1 MKKTALIALGG
12 NAIIKA
18 GQKGTAYQQ
27 FENTARSLDGIVR
40 LIHEGYNICLIH
52 GNGPQVGNM
61 LRQQE
66 LAEPHGIP
74 PLPLGLLNAATQGTM
89 GYMIEQSLQNRLKEQ
104 GLERDVISILTQIVV
119 DENDESF
126 RAPTK
131 FIGSRYYSADEAE
144 QLRKSMGWMLKED
157 SGKGYRR
164 VVASPKPQKIIP
176 AKSIAELIRSGT
188 VVIAAGGG
196 GIPVI
201 QDEHGKLSTIDAVI
215 DKDLAGALLAHEI
228 GAESF
233 IILTS
238 VEKVCLNYGK
248 ANQEPLSQLSLKEA
262 KDFYEQ
268 GQFPAG
274 SMGPKILAAM
284 DFIQHGGKEVIITSI
299 ENLIPAIEG
308 KAGTRIYAWS
318 C

>member
-18 GQKGTAYQQ
+18 GQKGTAFEQ

-40 LIHEGYNICLIH
+40 LIEMGYNICLIH
-52 GNGPQVGNM
+52 GNGPQVGNL

-66 LAEPHGIP
+66 LAEPHDIP

-89 GYMIEQSLQNRLKEQ
+89 GYMIEQSLQNRLKER
-104 GLERDVISILTQIVV
+104 GIERDVISILSQIVV

-126 RAPTK
+126 RAPSK
-131 FIGSRYYSADEAE
+131 FIGSRYYGADEAE
-144 QLRKSMGWMLKED
+144 QLKKSMGWTLKED

-164 VVASPKPQKIIP
+164 VVASPKPQEIIP
-176 AKSIAELIRSGT
+176 AKSIAKLVDSGT
-188 VVIAAGGG
+188 IVIASGGG

-201 QDEHGKLSTIDAVI
+201 QDEHGILSTIDAVI

-233 IILTS
+233 IILTG

-248 ANQEPLSQLSLKEA
+248 VNQKSLSDLSLKEA
-262 KDFYEQ
+262 KDYLYQ

-274 SMGPKILAAM
+274 SMGPKIMAAM
-284 DFIQHGGKEVIITSI
+284 DFIRRGGKEVIITSI
-299 ENLIPAIEG
+299 ESLIPSMDG
-308 KAGTRIYAWS
+308 KAGTRIRA
-318 C
+318 